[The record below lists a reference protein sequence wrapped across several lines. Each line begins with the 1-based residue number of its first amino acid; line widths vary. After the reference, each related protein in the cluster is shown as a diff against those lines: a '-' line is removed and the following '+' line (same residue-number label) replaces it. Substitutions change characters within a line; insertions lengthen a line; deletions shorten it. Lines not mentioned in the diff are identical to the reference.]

1 MELRNLSAIVNSG
14 GASNVVSTTGA
25 IEKKLQGMATNSMVA
40 NASNFEFDNLTAIR
54 QEIIQTK
61 YYEVNPADFIPINY
75 GFGAYLDVVIR
86 RFRQE
91 KGNDSLFARRGV
103 ESRVSANYEDAQM
116 TMHLHPYTESL
127 NYNLYDVK
135 QAAAL
140 GYNSSVDLMVDL
152 IREKELASKKTFDL
166 SLQKALLKGEAEA
179 VNLADE
185 ARSAR
190 GLLNLTVGGEGL
202 STSIT
207 EDTTTLSG
215 FIGDLGDDDFKTAVK
230 GMIEAYR
237 ANTNNTVAPNTL
249 IIPTAEAAKLA
260 TSTSSFNNNVTR
272 LDILQQMFTAA
283 FGSQVTVKQLF
294 YANKAQDL
302 AGKNRYVLY
311 NNNSDSLICEM
322 PIPYTSFG
330 YGTEN
335 NFDYKAVAMAQVS
348 GVYALRPSEL
358 MYFTH
363 TA

>member
-1 MELRNLSAIVNSG
+1 MELRNLSTIVNSG

-40 NASNFEFDNLTAIR
+40 NASNFEFDNLTAIK
-54 QEIIQTK
+54 QEVIQAK
-61 YYEVNPADFIPINY
+61 YYTENPADFIPMSY

-86 RFRQE
+86 KFRQE
-91 KGNDSLFARRGV
+91 KGNNSLFARRGV
-103 ESRVSANYEDAQM
+103 EGKVSATYQDAQM
-116 TMHLHPYTESL
+116 TMHLHPYTEAL
-127 NYNLYDVK
+127 NYNLFDVK

-140 GYNSSVDLMVDL
+140 GYGSSVDL
-152 IREKELASKKTFDL
+152 IREKELASKKAFDL
-166 SLQKALLKGEAEA
+166 ALQEALLKGETKAI
-179 VNLADE
+179 NSADE

-190 GLLNLTVGGEGL
+190 GLLNLTKGGEGL

-207 EDTTTLSG
+207 EDTTTLNSG

-230 GMIEAYR
+230 GIIEAYR
-237 ANTNNTVAPNTL
+237 ANNNNTVAPTSF

-283 FGSQVTVKQLF
+283 FGSQVAVKQLF

-302 AGKNRYVLY
+302 SGKNRYVLY
-311 NNNSDSLICEM
+311 NNSADSLICEM
-322 PIPYTSFG
+322 PMPYTSFG

-335 NFDYKAVAMAQVS
+335 NFDYKAVAIAQVS
-348 GVYALRPSEL
+348 GVYSLRPSEL

>member
-1 MELRNLSAIVNSG
+1 MELRNLAAIVNSG

-25 IEKKLQGMATNSMVA
+25 IEKKLQGMANNSMVA

-54 QEIIQTK
+54 QEVIQTK
-61 YYEVNPADFIPINY
+61 YYTVNPADFIPMNY

-86 RFRQE
+86 KFRQE
-91 KGNDSLFARRGV
+91 KGNNSLFARRGV
-103 ESRVSANYEDAQM
+103 ESKVSATYEDAQM

-127 NYNLYDVK
+127 GYNLYDVK

-140 GYNSSVDLMVDL
+140 GYGSDVDL
-152 IREKELASKKTFDL
+152 IREKELDSKKAFDL
-166 SLQKALLKGEAEA
+166 SLQEALLKGETKAINA
-179 VNLADE
+179 ADE

-190 GLLNLTVGGEGL
+190 GLLNLTKGGEGL

-207 EDTTTLSG
+207 EDTTTLTG

-237 ANTNNTVAPNTL
+237 TNTSNTVAPNTL

-260 TSTSSFNNNVTR
+260 TSTGSFNNNVTR
-272 LDILQQMFTAA
+272 LDILQQMFSAA

-302 AGKNRYVLY
+302 ASKNRYVLY
-311 NNNSDSLICEM
+311 NNSADSLICEM

>member
-25 IEKKLQGMATNSMVA
+25 IEKKLQGMATNSMVG

-54 QEIIQTK
+54 QEVIQTK
-61 YYEVNPADFIPINY
+61 YYTVNPADFIPMNY

-86 RFRQE
+86 KFRQE
-91 KGNDSLFARRGV
+91 KGNNSLFARRGV
-103 ESRVSANYEDAQM
+103 ESKVSATYEDAQM

-127 NYNLYDVK
+127 SYNLYDVK

-140 GYNSSVDLMVDL
+140 GYGSEVDL
-152 IREKELASKKTFDL
+152 IREKELASKKAFDL
-166 SLQKALLKGEAEA
+166 ALQEALLKGESKAI
-179 VNLADE
+179 NGADE

-190 GLLNLTVGGEGL
+190 GLLNLTKGGEGL

-207 EDTTTLSG
+207 EDVATLTG
-215 FIGDLGDDDFKTAVK
+215 FLGELGDADFKTAVK
-230 GMIEAYR
+230 GMVEAYR

-249 IIPTAEAAKLA
+249 IIPTAEAALLA

-302 AGKNRYVLY
+302 NQVTPKNRYVLY
-311 NNNSDSLICEM
+311 NNNPDSLICEM

-348 GVYALRPSEL
+348 GVYSLRPSEL

>member
-14 GASNVVSTTGA
+14 GASNVVSTTGG

-40 NASNFEFDNLTAIR
+40 NASNFEFDNLTAIK
-54 QEIIQTK
+54 QEVIQTK
-61 YYEVNPADFIPINY
+61 YYTVNPADFIPMSY

-86 RFRQE
+86 KFRQE
-91 KGNDSLFARRGV
+91 KGNNSLFARRGV
-103 ESRVSANYEDAQM
+103 ESKVSATYKDAQM

-127 NYNLYDVK
+127 GYNLYDVK

-140 GYNSSVDLMVDL
+140 GYGSDVDL
-152 IREKELASKKTFDL
+152 IREKELASKKAFDL
-166 SLQKALLKGEAEA
+166 ALQESLLKGETAA
-179 VNLADE
+179 INTADE

-190 GLLNLTVGGEGL
+190 GLLNLTKGGEGL

-249 IIPTAEAAKLA
+249 IIPTADAAKLA

-272 LDILQQMFTAA
+272 LNILQQMFTAA
-283 FGSQVTVKQLF
+283 FGTQVTVKQLF

-302 AGKNRYVLY
+302 ASKNRYVLY
-311 NNNSDSLICEM
+311 NNSADSLICEM

-330 YGTEN
+330 YGTGN
-335 NFDYKAVAMAQVS
+335 NFDYKAIAMAQVS
-348 GVYALRPSEL
+348 GVYSLRPSEL

>member
-54 QEIIQTK
+54 QEVIQTK
-61 YYEVNPADFIPINY
+61 YYTVNPAEFIPMNY

-86 RFRQE
+86 KFNQE
-91 KGNDSLFARRGV
+91 KGNNSLFARRGV
-103 ESRVSANYEDAQM
+103 ESKVSATYEDAQM
-116 TMHLHPYTESL
+116 TMHLYPYTESL
-127 NYNLYDVK
+127 GYNLYDVK

-140 GYNSSVDLMVDL
+140 GYGSSVDL
-152 IREKELASKKTFDL
+152 IREKELASKKAFDL
-166 SLQKALLKGEAEA
+166 ALQEALLKGETAA
-179 VNLADE
+179 INGADE

-190 GLLNLTVGGEGL
+190 GLLNLTKGGEGL

-215 FIGDLGDDDFKTAVK
+215 FIGDLGDDDFKTVVK

-237 ANTNNTVAPNTL
+237 ANTNNTAAPTTL
-249 IIPTAEAAKLA
+249 VIPTADAAKLA
-260 TSTSSFNNNVTR
+260 TSTGSFNNGVTR

-294 YANKAQDL
+294 YANKAQDSDL
-302 AGKNRYVLY
+302 VTPKNRYVLY
-311 NNNSDSLICEM
+311 NNSADSLICEM

-335 NFDYKAVAMAQVS
+335 NFDYKAIAMAQVS
-348 GVYALRPSEL
+348 GVYSLRPSEL